1 MVMISVLV
9 LLGLGLV
16 TATVL
21 AVASR
26 VFHVEED
33 PRVQAVL
40 EALPGANC
48 GGCGFAGCE
57 GYATAVVKDP
67 AIPANRCC
75 AGGAAT
81 SVAVGELTGKVVAEA
96 EPLRS
101 FRRCDKLA
109 GKVAKPYDYQGMPS
123 CAAAAAVAIGGSST
137 CAYSCL
143 GFGDC
148 VQVCPFDAV
157 EIKDGLAMINPA
169 KCTGCGLCAEACPRN
184 VLELVPARARVM
196 VFCST
201 QDKLKRVAEV
211 CGVGCIKCG
220 RCVKSCPAK
229 AVTLE
234 NERIHI
240 NHKLCLSYGPEC
252 EEACA
257 AACNRNALRMIC
269 RVSLAEAEK
278 EAEAALSPQEAPAGE
293 AAARE
298 EA

>member
-48 GGCGFAGCE
+48 GGCGYAGCE
-57 GYATAVVKDP
+57 GYATAVATDP
-67 AIPANRCC
+67 TVPANRCC
-75 AGGAAT
+75 AGGAET
-81 SVAVGELTGKVVAEA
+81 SIAVGELTGKTVAA
-96 EPLRS
+96 SDPLVS
-101 FRRCDKLA
+101 FRRCDKVA
-109 GKVAKPYDYQGMPS
+109 GNVALRYDYQGMPS
-123 CAAAAAVAIGGSST
+123 CAAAAGLVGGSDS
-137 CAYSCL
+137 CSYSCL

-148 VQVCPFDAV
+148 VQVCPFDAIEV
-157 EIKDGLAMINPA
+157 RGGLARVNA
-169 KCTGCGLCAEACPRN
+169 SKCTGCGKCAETCPRN

-201 QDKLKRVAEV
+201 KDRLKAVTEV
-211 CGVGCIKCG
+211 CKVGCIKCG
-220 RCVKSCPAK
+220 RCVKSCPAD

-234 NERIHI
+234 NDRIHI
-240 NHKLCLSYGPEC
+240 NHKVCLTYGPEC
-252 EEACA
+252 GEACA
-257 AACNRNALRMIC
+257 AAC
-269 RVSLAEAEK
+269 
-278 EAEAALSPQEAPAGE
+278 
-293 AAARE
+293 AR
-298 EA
+298 